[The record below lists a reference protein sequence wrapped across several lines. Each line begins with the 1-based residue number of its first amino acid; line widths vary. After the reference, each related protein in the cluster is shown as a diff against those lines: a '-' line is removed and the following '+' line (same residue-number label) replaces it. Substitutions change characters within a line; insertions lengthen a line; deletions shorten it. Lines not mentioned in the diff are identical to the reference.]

1 MCSPTHELSNRKW
14 MALASHHT
22 WLLGQAEKLFSFFER
37 RLINP
42 LGGFYDLDEEGRP
55 TAPGDKP
62 ARYCFATSRIV
73 HAYAIAYLLDRPD
86 ADIIVDHG
94 ISFLWNGT
102 ATPTMAGTYWG
113 VGYDGLSDPTK
124 QA

>member
-1 MCSPTHELSNRKW
+1 

-55 TAPGDKP
+55 PAPGDKP
-62 ARYCFATSRIV
+62 ARYWFATSRIV